1 MGSPA
6 AETEMA
12 AAPQPEPMTEMSSS
26 AGEEIAAAPPAMAP
40 ATETAPGTANAPAE
54 SSAIAETE
62 GAAAP
67 EPAPSDGTE
76 VAEPPAA
83 SPAEAGTGTMAAPAP
98 DRAAA
103 ETMAAD
109 APAGSTE
116 PPTAM
121 GETSDEAPL
130 SSEPSTEM
138 AAMPPAS
145 DETPAAAET
154 ATAESAEPPAPAE
167 PEAESPAVV
176 EAPPPV
182 TPAVG
187 VAAVEAE
194 TNGALYIAGTATTP
208 EPVRVYVDEEFV
220 GEATPTESGTWLV
233 ETTREMAPDE
243 YTIRADQIEAGS
255 GTVVARAEVPFQREI
270 DVATLRPIGESVS
283 AGTAEVSGSVA
294 GPMQVIIKRGDNLW
308 RISREMY
315 GHGIRYST
323 IYQANR
329 DQIRNPNLIYP
340 GQVFVMPA
348 GDTAWESQ

>member
-1 MGSPA
+1 
-6 AETEMA
+6 
-12 AAPQPEPMTEMSSS
+12 
-26 AGEEIAAAPPAMAP
+26 
-40 ATETAPGTANAPAE
+40 
-54 SSAIAETE
+54 
-62 GAAAP
+62 
-67 EPAPSDGTE
+67 
-76 VAEPPAA
+76 
-83 SPAEAGTGTMAAPAP
+83 
-98 DRAAA
+98 
-103 ETMAAD
+103 
-109 APAGSTE
+109 
-116 PPTAM
+116 
-121 GETSDEAPL
+121 
-130 SSEPSTEM
+130 M

-348 GDTAWESQ
+348 GDTAWESQQ